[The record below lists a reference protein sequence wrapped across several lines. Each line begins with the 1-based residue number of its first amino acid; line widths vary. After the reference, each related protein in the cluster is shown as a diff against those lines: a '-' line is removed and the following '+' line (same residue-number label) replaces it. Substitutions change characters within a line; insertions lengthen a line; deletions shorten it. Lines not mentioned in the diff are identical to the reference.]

1 MSALLT
7 PDICVIGAG
16 SAGLVTAAGASQ
28 LGAATVLIEA
38 ERMGGDCLNT
48 GCVPSKALLA
58 AANAATAYR
67 RAAAFGLAQPAPTVD
82 FARVQAHVRGVI
94 EAIAPNDS
102 QERFEGLGVQVIRAR
117 ARFTGPREV
126 AAGDLRIRAR
136 RFVIATGSH
145 PALPPQPDLAG
156 VPYLTN
162 ENVFDLDRLPA
173 HLLVLGG
180 GPIGCELAQ
189 AFRRLGAKVTMV
201 EMARLLPKD
210 DPELVAVLRRAL
222 IEDGIALHEGRKVV
236 RVEPSSAGIA
246 LTIEGENGGGGDRR
260 LEGSHLLIC
269 AGRKPGVADLGLEAA
284 GIAFSEK
291 GVQVD
296 ARLRTTNRRVYAAGD
311 VIGGPQFT
319 HLAAYHAGIVI
330 RNALFRL
337 PAKADISALPWV
349 TYTDPEL
356 AHVGLSEAA
365 ARAQGP
371 VRLLRWPLAENDRA
385 QGEHLEHGSIKIV
398 TTPAGRILG
407 ADIVAPGAGEMIH
420 FWTLAVKQRLK
431 IGAVAGMIAPYP
443 TLSEIGK
450 RAAGNFFLPKLF
462 SDRSRGLVRLLARLG

>member
-1 MSALLT
+1 VSQLLT

-16 SAGLVTAAGASQ
+16 TAGLVTAAGASQ
-28 LGAATVLIEA
+28 LGAPTVLIEA

-58 AANAATAYR
+58 AAHAATAYR
-67 RAAAFGLAQPAPTVD
+67 RAAAFGLTQPPPVVD
-82 FARVQAHVRGVI
+82 FARVQAHVQGVI
-94 EAIAPNDS
+94 AAIAPNDS
-102 QERFEGLGVQVIRAR
+102 QERFEGLGVQVIRAQ

-136 RFVIATGSH
+136 RFVVATGSS
-145 PALPPQPDLAG
+145 PAVPPVPGLADL
-156 VPYLTN
+156 PYLTN
-162 ENVFDLDRLPA
+162 EIVFDLDRLPD
-173 HLLVLGG
+173 HLLVMGG

-189 AFRRLGAKVTMV
+189 AFRRLGARVSLV
-201 EMARLLPKD
+201 EMANLLPKD

-222 IEDGIALHEGRKVV
+222 IADGVALYEGHKVLGAAASGAGMAL
-236 RVEPSSAGIA
+236 EIQGAQGSS
-246 LTIEGENGGGGDRR
+246 R
-260 LEGSHLLIC
+260 LEGSHLLVA
-269 AGRKPGVADLGLEAA
+269 AGRKPRVADLGLEAA
-284 GIAFSEK
+284 GIAFSDK

-296 ARLRTTNRRVYAAGD
+296 ASLRTTNRRAYAVGD
-311 VIGGPQFT
+311 VVGGPQFT

-337 PAKADISALPWV
+337 PAKVDLSALPWI

-371 VRLLRWPLAENDRA
+371 TRLLRWPLAENDRA
-385 QGEHLEHGSIKIV
+385 QGEHLEHGSIKLVV
-398 TTPAGRILG
+398 TPGGRILG

-450 RAAGNFFLPKLF
+450 RAAGNFFLPTLF
-462 SDRSRGLVRLLARLG
+462 SDRSRRLVRLLARLG